1 MANASAHVFYI
12 SDYRPEPAQAESIK
26 PSISS
31 EPALSPR
38 EAGIDELYDTS
49 EPTASF
55 ATTARSRFSSITS
68 SLHAAK
74 TRDAIDRDEA
84 VMSLQ
89 TELPRSFALDGWSD
103 GALAIIT
110 ALHHGLR
117 NRKGQALDNTQYL
130 RVCEAVAALRDKPFL
145 RFEPALNVVDALQN
159 AGFETDPEEA
169 LTLQSVFYD

>member
-1 MANASAHVFYI
+1 MANASARVFYI
-12 SDYRPEPAQAESIK
+12 SDYLPDQTRPGQIK

-38 EAGIDELYDTS
+38 EAGIDELYDIS
-49 EPTASF
+49 EPTGSF
-55 ATTARSRFSSITS
+55 ATTARSRFASIAS

-89 TELPRSFALDGWSD
+89 AELPRSFALDGWSD

-117 NRKGQALDNTQYL
+117 NRKGQALDATQYL
-130 RVCEAVAALRDKPFL
+130 RVYEAVTALRDKPFL
-145 RFEPALNVVDALQN
+145 RFEPALDVVDALQN
-159 AGFETDPEEA
+159 VGLETDPEEA
-169 LTLQSVFYD
+169 LILQAVFND